1 MPRERSQA
9 ATHCPHAYTRG
20 SKPNIRYS
28 KSIHT
33 TAHPVSAA
41 RAHTIGWDTLLC
53 ASARRAT
60 ALVCAT
66 AARYMRHTTGRRLA
80 QTQRLRTRRAP
91 NSKHKAHRQEL
102 RSDLSLTT
110 QQARART
117 HTRHCATM
125 STASDSSS
133 AAAGRPGSRV
143 WSLRSE
149 GRRAAPAT
157 WEGGD
162 SR

>member
-1 MPRERSQA
+1 MPREQSQA
-9 ATHCPHAYTRG
+9 AIHCPNAYTRG

-28 KSIHT
+28 KSIHATAHPYRQLERAPWLGHGPMCERSSRDRARLCDRCALHAAHHRTQVGADTT
-33 TAHPVSAA
+33 TAHK
-41 RAHTIGWDTLLC
+41 
-53 ASARRAT
+53 
-60 ALVCAT
+60 
-66 AARYMRHTTGRRLA
+66 TGAKLKA
-80 QTQRLRTRRAP
+80 QGA
-91 NSKHKAHRQEL
+91 QEL

-110 QQARART
+110 QQAHART
-117 HTRHCATM
+117 HTRRCATM

>member
-1 MPRERSQA
+1 MPRKRSPA
-9 ATHCPHAYTRG
+9 APHCPHAYTRG
-20 SKPNIRYS
+20 SKPNIRYNT
-28 KSIHT
+28 SIDA
-33 TAHPVSAA
+33 TAHPY
-41 RAHTIGWDTLLC
+41 RQLE
-53 ASARRAT
+53 
-60 ALVCAT
+60 
-66 AARYMRHTTGRRLA
+66 
-80 QTQRLRTRRAP
+80 RAP
-91 NSKHKAHRQEL
+91 WLGHAPMCERSSRDRARLCDRCALHAAQHRTQVGADTTTAPKTSAKLQAQGAQEL